1 MLEQQ
6 FTEKTQ
12 ELLGHAQFKAQQAQ
26 HPEVGEDHLLIALI
40 EKERDEENPYLCAL
54 CKKRSTY
61 KTNAPASSMNSWTNT
76 RRGLS

>member
-40 EKERDEENPYLCAL
+40 EKDTQVLPYLFF
-54 CKKRSTY
+54 KRTD
-61 KTNAPASSMNSWTNT
+61 
-76 RRGLS
+76 